1 MLPNSGQSGQSE
13 APTRKLSYQRSVSF
27 RDRKLSYQRSVSF
40 RNYGRPRIKNQKEI
54 GPSTLRG
61 IDTNATEDKALL
73 DDLVDAIK
81 TGDKSYTLE
90 LIRNNTMPRLIK
102 LRFRIDIRVGKS
114 EQRYLETGVY
124 VPIERQYAPMEVT
137 LLQLGV
143 VLEREEIVELMLR
156 MANQD
161 REDRGSTL
169 YGLIGKSETIVH
181 FEGDAT
187 KYRHLDQMLHGTTA
201 FHLAARYHANSLKLF
216 LDHAKDDE
224 TVLQD
229 LINGG
234 RSSLNSSALH
244 YAACNPD
251 TESTRHVHNTTMRNL
266 KVISNVLDCFW
277 IT

>member
-1 MLPNSGQSGQSE
+1 MLPNSTQSGQSE
-13 APTRKLSYQRSVSF
+13 APTQLT
-27 RDRKLSYQRSVSF
+27 YQRSVSF
-40 RNYGRPRIKNQKEI
+40 RNHGRQGIKNKKEI
-54 GPSTLRG
+54 DPSSLRG
-61 IDTNATEDKALL
+61 IDPADTVDANATEEKSLL
-73 DDLVDAIK
+73 DNLVNAIK
-81 TGDKSYTLE
+81 TGDMSRTQE
-90 LIRNNTMPRLIK
+90 LIRNNTMSRLIK
-102 LRFRIDIRVGKS
+102 LRFKIDIRVGKS

-124 VPIERQYAPMEVT
+124 KPREHHYVPMEVT

-143 VLEREEIVELMLR
+143 VLEMEEIVELMLR

-169 YGLIGKSETIVH
+169 HGSIGKSETIVH

-224 TVLQD
+224 TALQEV
-229 LINGG
+229 INEG

-251 TESTRHVHNTTMRNL
+251 TESTRY
-266 KVISNVLDCFW
+266 VLYMTQ
-277 IT
+277 I